1 MIIPVRAFCLL
12 GLPLWR
18 SDEARCAFAQVMSAA
33 LPYGSDVGVT
43 SEFSEFVD
51 ILAQMI
57 CHGKPPQ
64 VLVSDCYAWREGEVR
79 PVFTND
85 FKRMMHG
92 GYGFEFIEQEALP
105 IGLDTLS
112 GYTVYKYK
120 VRHPLDPLYS

>member
-18 SDEARCAFAQVMSAA
+18 SDEAREAFASVMHQS
-33 LPYGSDVGVT
+33 LPHGSDVKAT
-43 SEFSEFVD
+43 PEFFGFMNM
-51 ILAQMI
+51 LTQMI
-57 CHGKPPQ
+57 CLGEPPQ
-64 VLVSDCYAWREGEVR
+64 VFVSDGHAWREGEVQ
-79 PVFTND
+79 PIFSDD

-92 GYGFEFIEQEALP
+92 GYGFEFIEQEVLP